1 MRKAVADIVDAK
13 SIVDGHIWKIQATS
27 EGTLKAWGGTGGD
40 ALRALMVKYDQ
51 QAKKLQREVDI
62 FQQMINDQARGY
74 STVDVDALTV
84 INSAGGGVNS
94 GFAI

>member
-1 MRKAVADIVDAK
+1 MQKAVADIVDAK
-13 SIVDGHIWKIQATS
+13 GIVDGHISKIQATS
-27 EGTLKAWGGTGGD
+27 EGTLKAWGGAGGD
-40 ALRALMVKYDQ
+40 TLRSLMVKYDL

-74 STVDVDALTV
+74 ATVDVDASTV
-84 INSAGGGVNS
+84 INQAGSGVNS